1 LSVIVRTRDSARTL
15 QRALDSLRAQ
25 TVDVEIV
32 VVDSG
37 SQDETL
43 DLARRGADLLI
54 EIPPSAYTP
63 GHALNVGAAAAV
75 GEIVGALS
83 SHCELASDVWAEHA
97 LAHFADPAV
106 AGVAGSLHGPDG
118 PLTGPVRHTAGL
130 ARRHPQWGF
139 SNHAS
144 AWRAT
149 TWAREPFSESLATG
163 EDREWALRVLD
174 AGETIVYDPEL
185 WVDMSHRWKQ
195 GAVTFFRRERS
206 EQQLIWSL
214 YGLPAPGTRDLLGEW
229 WRPPDT
235 RHPPLFHRLNYRRAA
250 GLVGAHL
257 GRRAGAAQR
266 HG

>member
-1 LSVIVRTRDSARTL
+1 MP
-15 QRALDSLRAQ
+15 
-25 TVDVEIV
+25 VEVV

-43 DLARRGADLLI
+43 DIARRGADLLI

-63 GHALNVGAAAAV
+63 GHALNVGAAVAG

-83 SHCELASDVWAEHA
+83 SHCELTSDAWAEHA

-106 AGVAGSLHGPDG
+106 AAAGGSLHGPDG
-118 PLTGPVRHTAGL
+118 LLTAPVRQTAEQ

-144 AWRAT
+144 AWRAA
-149 TWAREPFSESLATG
+149 TWARVPFNESYPTG

-174 AGETIVYDPEL
+174 GGEAIVFDPEL
-185 WVDMSHRWKQ
+185 WVPMSHRWKH
-195 GAVTFFRRERS
+195 GAVTFFRRERI
-206 EQQLIWSL
+206 EQRVIWSL
-214 YGLPAPGTRDLLGEW
+214 YGLPAPGALDLLGEW

-235 RHPPLFHRLNYRRAA
+235 DHSPLFHRLNPRRAA

-257 GRRAGAAQR
+257 GRRAGAAR
-266 HG
+266 RPG